1 MSTQKSL
8 KNIAVI
14 GSGFG
19 GLAAAIRLQAQG
31 WQTTLF
37 DQRDKPGGR
46 AYRYEIDGFKFDA
59 GPTVVTVPECIE
71 ELFQL
76 AGKNMADYVELMPVE
91 PFYRLFWEDGVVFD
105 YVQDHNALLQQIA
118 KISPQ
123 DVGGYEKFYRYAEEV
138 YKAGYEELC
147 HVPFLK
153 FSDMVKAAP
162 DLVRLGAYRTVYQT
176 IAKYVKDEHLRQAFS
191 FNSLLIGGN
200 PFRASAI
207 YTLIHP
213 LERKFGVWFPKGG
226 TFALVEGLVKLFQDI
241 GGKIL
246 LNAKVEQILTDH
258 GRVSGLKLAE
268 KNHAFDAVV
277 SNADVTYTYE
287 QLLRQEPLVRKKT
300 QQLLNKRYSM
310 SLFLIYFG
318 TKKRFPGL
326 VHHNIFF
333 ANRYKALLNDIFD
346 RGVLADDF
354 SLYLHAPTVSDPS
367 LAPEGGEAF
376 YVLAPVPHLGK
387 ANIDWEKVGPQ
398 YADRILNYLDQRYVP
413 GLKKEI
419 VVQKIFSPQDFKS
432 ELNAHLGSAF
442 SLEPT
447 LTQSAWFRP
456 HNRDERLAGLYIV
469 GAGTHPGAGIPGVIG
484 SAKATVS
491 VIMDDVR
498 GGVSTDAITMKQN
511 REQVW
516 QESPSKA

>member
-1 MSTQKSL
+1 MSIPKSSR
-8 KNIAVI
+8 KVAVV

-31 WQTTLF
+31 FATTIYEN
-37 DQRDKPGGR
+37 RDKPGGR

-59 GPTVVTVPECIE
+59 GPTVVTVPDCIE
-71 ELFQL
+71 ELFEL
-76 AGKNMADYVELMPVE
+76 SGKNMKDYVELMPVE
-91 PFYRLFWEDGVVFD
+91 PFYRLYWEDGTVFD
-105 YVQDHNALLQQIA
+105 YVQDHEGLLEQI
-118 KISPQ
+118 KNVSPS
-123 DVGGYEKFYRYAEEV
+123 DVGGYEKFYRYATEV

-147 HVPFLK
+147 HVPFLR
-153 FSDMVKAAP
+153 FSDMLKVAP
-162 DLVRLGAYRTVYQT
+162 DLVKLGAYQSVYRTVS
-176 IAKYVKDEHLRQAFS
+176 KYVKDEHLRQAFS

-226 TFALVEGLVKLFQDI
+226 THALVEGLVKLFKDL
-241 GGKIL
+241 GGKIEL
-246 LNAKVEQILTDH
+246 SSPVEEILTQ
-258 GRVSGLKLAE
+258 GSKVRGVRVKGETHS
-268 KNHAFDAVV
+268 FDAVV
-277 SNADVTYTYE
+277 SNADVTYTYNH
-287 QLLRQEPLVRKKT
+287 LLRNEKKVQSKAKSLT
-300 QQLLNKRYSM
+300 NKRYSM

-326 VHHNIFF
+326 VHHSIFF
-333 ANRYKALLNDIFD
+333 ANRYKELLKDIFD
-346 RGVLADDF
+346 KGVIADDF
-354 SLYLHAPTVSDPS
+354 SLYLHAPTVSDPD
-367 LAPEGGEAF
+367 LAPEGGESF
-376 YVLAPVPHLGK
+376 YVLAPVPHLGHK
-387 ANIDWEKVGPQ
+387 PVDWNTVGPKF
-398 YADRILNYLDQRYVP
+398 ADKILSYLDEKYIP

-419 VVQKIFSPQDFKS
+419 VVQKIFTPADFKS

-456 HNRDERLAGLYIV
+456 HNRDEKLSNMYIV

-491 VIMDDVR
+491 VMLEDMLANVKTQTSDEKVE
-498 GGVSTDAITMKQN
+498 SS
-511 REQVW
+511 W
-516 QESPSKA
+516 QENPSRT